1 MKVELELWQ
10 LITLLLTFLGA
21 CAGGGKLLLNQIQKS
36 LDARFASQDQ
46 ARMAN
51 HEQLSYRLDA
61 IEQAAR
67 EETNQWQR
75 VERELMS
82 LKAELPFQYVL
93 RDDYIRGQSV
103 IEMKLDSLATKLE
116 NAQLRGLVGAN
127 HAN

>member
-1 MKVELELWQ
+1 
-10 LITLLLTFLGA
+10 
-21 CAGGGKLLLNQIQKS
+21 GGKLLLNQIQKS

-46 ARMAN
+46 ARLAN

-103 IEMKLDSLATKLE
+103 IELKLDSLATKLE

>member
-1 MKVELELWQ
+1 
-10 LITLLLTFLGA
+10 
-21 CAGGGKLLLNQIQKS
+21 
-36 LDARFASQDQ
+36 
-46 ARMAN
+46 
-51 HEQLSYRLDA
+51 
-61 IEQAAR
+61 
-67 EETNQWQR
+67 
-75 VERELMS
+75 ELMS